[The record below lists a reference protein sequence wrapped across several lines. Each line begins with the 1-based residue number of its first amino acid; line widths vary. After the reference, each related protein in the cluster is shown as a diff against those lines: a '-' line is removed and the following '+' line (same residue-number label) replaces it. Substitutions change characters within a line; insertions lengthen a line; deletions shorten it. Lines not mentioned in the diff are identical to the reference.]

1 MASPNFRAHINEAD
15 PVKLPVSPWSCFPCR
30 RRKIRC
36 DRTYPCSH
44 CLKGDLDCGFPVSGR
59 TPTRRHD
66 LPSSASRKEKQDILL
81 GRLRRLEGLV
91 AELGPELQGGNHE
104 NEVPSGK
111 SARTMNLSSGGSQS
125 GLGDKR
131 YEAADLVRVTHELG
145 TLVMRDNESIY
156 IGNWLWGVILDE
168 VKHIRQAVEDND
180 IESEPL
186 EKRILGPSIRGVPFF
201 WGSTN
206 QIHENLRPLPSQV
219 PYIWETFVENVDPFI
234 KVLHVPTTG
243 RIIKEAKGKFSSM
256 TRGVEALL
264 FAISLAAIT
273 SLQEDEARENFGEDR
288 KTLLA
293 RLRLGTEQALSLA
306 GVLNT
311 TDISTVQAFII
322 YLEIVNQND
331 GQRASWTLAGL
342 LTRIAFGMGL
352 HRDGSQ
358 FPNVSPFDTEIRRR
372 VWYHLCFLDA
382 RVGDCQVF
390 NVGITEN
397 LFDTKPP
404 SNLNDADIT
413 PDMTALPAS
422 KDEYT
427 DLTLCI
433 LRCKIWLFARGFR
446 SSIAIEPFA
455 NNPTLIH
462 QLKLL
467 EEIRKSMAK
476 ELKQY
481 LKPAENKFHL
491 LIQSTISVELTRFD
505 HIIHMAN
512 NFKSPDGG
520 DEPHKAYALA
530 IASLEHI
537 FRLAEQSATAQW
549 NWFLYGLIQ
558 WHTMSTILV
567 RLSTSPWGPMSEAAW
582 GFAKK
587 AFLHLSEGMSR
598 DPMRQPLPELME
610 SVAKYRE
617 LQIRTFQ
624 ANPSWAGK
632 LAKIGTVLYPISQL
646 RDFSDGR
653 ETFDT
658 TAAEERISL
667 EIRTPTSQSEISS
680 SNSTQ
685 SFSGS
690 EGRDLWIDL
699 TPSFLGTDESDDVPQ
714 VHQSRRVYDD
724 LVMNQDNEQHLEQ
737 FSFGDEYQG
746 FSNDQESWGHGLYS
760 HVANDRE
767 EMGWPEWNDLPRAE
781 GVP

>member
-1 MASPNFRAHINEAD
+1 MANPNYRAHIDEAD
-15 PVKLPVSPWSCFPCR
+15 SAKLPVSPWSCFPCR

-36 DRTYPCSH
+36 DRRYPCSH

-66 LPSSASRKEKQDILL
+66 LPSFASRKEKQDALL

-91 AELGPELQGGNHE
+91 AELGPELQGDDHE

-111 SARTMNLSSGGSQS
+111 STRTRNLSIGESQGGP
-125 GLGDKR
+125 GGKH
-131 YEAADLVRVTHELG
+131 YKVADLARVTHELG
-145 TLVMRDNESIY
+145 TLVIDSNESIY
-156 IGNWLWGVILDE
+156 IGNWLWGVICDE

-180 IESEPL
+180 VEPEPL
-186 EKRILGPSIRGVPFF
+186 EKRILKPSIRGVPFF
-201 WGSTN
+201 WGSAS

-234 KVLHVPTTG
+234 KVLHVPTMG
-243 RIIKEAKGKFSSM
+243 RIIKEAKGKFNAM
-256 TRGVEALL
+256 TRGTEALM
-264 FAISLAAIT
+264 FAISLAAVT
-273 SLQEDEARENFGEDR
+273 SLQEEEARENFGEDK

-293 RLRLGTEQALSLA
+293 KLRLGTEQALSLA

-322 YLEIVNQND
+322 YLGIVNQDD

-358 FPNVSPFDTEIRRR
+358 FPNVSPFGAEIRRR

-413 PDMTALPAS
+413 PDMTALPES
-422 KDEYT
+422 KNGYT

-433 LRCKIWLFARGFR
+433 LRCKIWHFARGFR

-455 NNPTLIH
+455 NKPTLIH
-462 QLKLL
+462 QLKSLV
-467 EEIRKSMAK
+467 EIRRSMAK
-476 ELKQY
+476 ELEKY
-481 LKPAENKFHL
+481 LKPAENQFHL
-491 LIQSTISVELTRFD
+491 LIRTAISIELTRFD

-520 DEPHKAYALA
+520 DEPQKPFALA

-549 NWFLYGLIQ
+549 NWYLFGLIQ

-567 RLSTSPWGPMSEAAW
+567 RLSTSPWGPMSEVGW

-587 AFLHLSEGMSR
+587 AFVHLSEGMSR
-598 DPMRQPLPELME
+598 DPMRQPLPELMR
-610 SVAKYRE
+610 SVAKHRE
-617 LQIRTFQ
+617 LQIRTMQ
-624 ANPSWAGK
+624 ANPLWAGK
-632 LAKIGTVLYPISQL
+632 LAKFGTMQYPISQL

-653 ETFDT
+653 EAFDT

-667 EIRTPTSQSEISS
+667 EVRTPINQSEISS
-680 SNSTQ
+680 SNSIQ

-690 EGRDLWIDL
+690 EGRDLWTDL

-714 VHQSRRVYDD
+714 VPLSKCIYDD
-724 LVMNQDNEQHLEQ
+724 LAMNQDYEQHLEL
-737 FSFGDEYQG
+737 FSFGDAYQG
-746 FSNDQESWGHGLYS
+746 FANDQESWGHSLYS
-760 HVANDRE
+760 HLASNRE
-767 EMGWPEWNDLPRAE
+767 ETGWLAWDDVPRAE
-781 GVP
+781 DVP